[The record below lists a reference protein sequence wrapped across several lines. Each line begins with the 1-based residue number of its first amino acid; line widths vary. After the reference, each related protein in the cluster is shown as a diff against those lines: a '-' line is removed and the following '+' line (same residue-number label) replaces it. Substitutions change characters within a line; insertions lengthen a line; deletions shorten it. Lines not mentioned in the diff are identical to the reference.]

1 MHCPNCG
8 KPAKDQQ
15 KFCRACGFGLEPVA
29 QLLSEQR
36 TTGEAEL
43 TEAERRTEKLVGWG
57 INALLGILIIGAAKA
72 IIYWVMIVKGQFWP
86 GIFLLGL
93 LAWLALYMFLIGKW
107 TELQKSSRRRSAP
120 ALPPAEDTAKLP
132 ATAPEPVPGITERTT
147 DLLEVRPVRRSD
159 ELGT

>member
-1 MHCPNCG
+1 MHCPACG

-15 KFCRACGFGLEPVA
+15 KFCRSCGFGLEPVA
-29 QLLSEQR
+29 QLLGEQLPIS
-36 TTGEAEL
+36 AEL

-72 IIYWVMIVKGQFWP
+72 IIYWVVIVKGQFWP

-120 ALPPAEDTAKLP
+120 TLPSAEDTAKLP
-132 ATAPEPVPGITERTT
+132 AAPEPVPTVTERTT
-147 DLLEVRPVRRSD
+147 DLLEIRPVRRSD